1 MVAADRPNLTPSP
14 GRTTVSGMA
23 ITQKDIALRLKVS
36 RQLVGLALTNHP
48 SVAEAT
54 RKRIHEVAAELG
66 YTAFANPAARALIAR
81 RYGRR
86 APTGIVAALLPSD
99 AGVMRTMPFFA
110 PYIDGLELEAFDRA
124 YDLLFCLKRGE
135 ELPRL
140 IANHGVDGV
149 IVVNEGVAQV
159 GDRLHVLGIPAVTL
173 SLETPK
179 MHCVLPDEAAGIR
192 LAVEHL
198 VALGH
203 RRIAYLGVAPA
214 HSAGKR
220 RLDSFKESM
229 RDAGLTVDPRWIE
242 ASHVDQSFEAAMA
255 AWDRLAPRVA
265 EATAVVCY
273 NDLTAE
279 GLVRRA
285 RATGIDV
292 PGRLSVTGF
301 DDTSVSDGSDMPI
314 TSIAYDRTAMGR
326 VAVGMLFEESRK
338 PRREVFPV
346 TLVERGSTRS
356 PGSG

>member
-1 MVAADRPNLTPSP
+1 MVASDRRNLTPSP
-14 GRTTVSGMA
+14 PPATVSGMP

-66 YTAFANPAARALIAR
+66 YNAFANPAARALIAR

-86 APTGIVAALLPSD
+86 APTGLVAALLSSD
-99 AGVMRTMPFFA
+99 AGVVRTMPFFA
-110 PYIDGLELEAFDRA
+110 PYIDGLELETFDRGF
-124 YDLLFCLKRGE
+124 DLLFCLKRGE
-135 ELPRL
+135 DLPRL

-149 IVVNEGVAQV
+149 VVVNEGTAQV
-159 GDRLHVLGIPAVTL
+159 GDRLHLLGIPAVTL

-179 MHCVLPDEAAGIR
+179 MHCVLPDETEGIR
-192 LAVEHL
+192 LAVQHL
-198 VALGH
+198 VGLGH
-203 RRIAYLGVAPA
+203 TRIAYLGVAPQ

-220 RLDSFKESM
+220 RLDSFKDSM
-229 RDAGLTVDPRWIE
+229 REAGLAVDPRWIE
-242 ASHVDQSFEAAMA
+242 ASHIEQSFDEAMA

-273 NDLTAE
+273 NDLTAM
-279 GLVRRA
+279 GLVTRA
-285 RATGIDV
+285 FATGIDV
-292 PGRLSVTGF
+292 PGQLSVTGF
-301 DDTSVSDGSDMPI
+301 DDTSAREGFRLPI
-314 TSIAYDRTAMGR
+314 TSIAFDRTAMGR
-326 VAVGMLFEESRK
+326 AAVRMLLEESRK

-346 TLVERGSTRS
+346 TLVDRGSTRC